1 VAEEWAARCGS
12 GGAAASPDGGGGNV
26 ELGVVG
32 CRVVSDG
39 NNSGRRRSSVDDDG
53 PAAGSGAAKAV
64 KTPRVADEAA
74 SEKESSEAVGAP
86 PTADGR
92 GGGDVRIR
100 ERIQPAENMWR

>member
-1 VAEEWAARCGS
+1 VAEEWAARSGS

-39 NNSGRRRSSVDDDG
+39 NNSGHRRSSVDDDT
-53 PAAGSGAAKAV
+53 PAASSGAVEA
-64 KTPRVADEAA
+64 PRVADEAA
-74 SEKESSEAVGAP
+74 GEKESGEAVGAP

-100 ERIQPAENMWR
+100 ERIQRAEKMWR